1 MAAVQRWYRA
11 GLALAAVLWLNACA
25 SSAGAGVAPEP
36 ARSGLVP
43 HWPAVQAVP
52 AQLNAGA
59 GMPSLVIA
67 PWQDSRPGAHGRTVG
82 EVQAAVF
89 GVHGRELVLARDPTA
104 LVADAV
110 KETLV
115 ARGLR
120 VVAMPAEADV
130 QLEGSLQVMSLKVA
144 ARDERRIAVHAV
156 LRRLSD
162 GQVLW
167 SGLIEDR
174 DDRFAGVMGNTRS
187 ELESYLGAGLAG
199 VAARLGDALA
209 PSLMAQGKSAGKSE
223 SKSESKSNIKSEDK
237 AVPVRPAEAI
247 AAPPSGTGH
256 VAVSTVPPRAKV
268 YVDDV
273 YHGLTPTT
281 LDLPVGVNR
290 LIIKLDGY
298 PDVAEKVAVR
308 QGRTVELELT
318 LRR

>member
-1 MAAVQRWYRA
+1 MAAVQPWYRA
-11 GLALAAVLWLNACA
+11 GLALAAVVWLSACA
-25 SSAGAGVAPEP
+25 SGAGAGVAPEP
-36 ARSGLVP
+36 ARGGLVP
-43 HWPAVQAVP
+43 YWPAVQAVP
-52 AQLNAGA
+52 VHLNAGA

-67 PWQDSRPGAHGRTVG
+67 PWQDSRPGANGRTVG
-82 EVQAAVF
+82 DVQAAVF
-89 GVHGRELVLARDPTA
+89 GVHGRELCSRDPTA

-199 VAARLGDALA
+199 VAARLGNALA

-223 SKSESKSNIKSEDK
+223 SKSESNIKSEDK
-237 AVPVRPAEAI
+237 AVPARPAEAI

-273 YHGLTPTT
+273 YHGLTPIT
-281 LDLPVGVNR
+281 LDLPSGVNR

-298 PDVAEKVAVR
+298 PDVTEKVAVR